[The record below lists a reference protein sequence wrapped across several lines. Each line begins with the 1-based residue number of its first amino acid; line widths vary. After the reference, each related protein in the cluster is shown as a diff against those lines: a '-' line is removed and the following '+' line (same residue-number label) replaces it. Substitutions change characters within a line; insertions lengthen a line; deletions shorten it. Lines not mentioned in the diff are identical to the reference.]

1 MLPSPLGASGA
12 TDPIVTLRGI
22 AKRFASGV
30 TALDAID
37 LDIERGEFLSLLGPS
52 GCGKSTLLRI
62 IAGLTQPSAG
72 FRRAPAKR
80 IGFVFQDPT
89 LMPWSTLLANV
100 LLPFRLA
107 GRVGPAERERAAAEI
122 RSVGLA
128 GFEGAYPRQ
137 LSGGMRMRVSIA
149 RALVTDPDLL
159 LLDEPFAALDEITR
173 MQLNDDLLQLWDA
186 RQPTV
191 VFVTHSVFESVY
203 LSTRIAVMTPRPG
216 RIAAE
221 LPVELPQPRERPLRT
236 SPRYAALCATVSEQ
250 LAQAMGE
257 ATLTHPARSQSSGR
271 ASRGPVGA
279 GSPLSRNGGQGGASE
294 ASERSPS
301 HP

>member
-1 MLPSPLGASGA
+1 
-12 TDPIVTLRGI
+12 LRGVG
-22 AKRFASGV
+22 KRFGTGV
-30 TALDAID
+30 TALDGID

-62 IAGLTQPSAG
+62 IAGLSEPSSGVRRLSLETDSAG
-72 FRRAPAKR
+72 HIPAGR

-89 LMPWSTLLANV
+89 LMPWSTVTDNV

-107 GRVGPAERERAAAEI
+107 GRIGLRERERAAAEI

-128 GFEGAYPRQ
+128 GFERAYPRQ

-149 RALVTDPDLL
+149 RALVTDPDVL

-173 MQLNDDLLQLWDA
+173 MTLNDDLMRLWES
-186 RQPTV
+186 RRPTV

-216 RIAAE
+216 RIVAE
-221 LPVELPQPRERPLRT
+221 LPVELPQPRQRELRT
-236 SPRYAALCATVSEQ
+236 TPDYTELCAAVSEQ
-250 LAQAMGE
+250 LAKAM
-257 ATLTHPARSQSSGR
+257 A
-271 ASRGPVGA
+271 
-279 GSPLSRNGGQGGASE
+279 
-294 ASERSPS
+294 
-301 HP
+301 